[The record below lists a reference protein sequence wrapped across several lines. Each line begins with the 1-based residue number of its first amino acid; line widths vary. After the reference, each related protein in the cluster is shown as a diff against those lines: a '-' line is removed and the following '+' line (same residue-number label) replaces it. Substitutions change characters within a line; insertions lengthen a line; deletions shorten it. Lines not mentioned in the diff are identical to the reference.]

1 MDHTKVGDQKRIVS
15 QSLQCGTYLVTT
27 ITKGKLSDGSS
38 DGGWSK
44 MDSTEPEYST
54 WNLLLI

>member
-1 MDHTKVGDQKRIVS
+1 MDCEPESSMGNF
-15 QSLQCGTYLVTT
+15 LNLVTT

-44 MDSTEPEYST
+44 MDSTEPEYSM